1 MIPEAREVRL
11 RPKIRKVLEAR
22 CRAPSTP
29 QGDLKRA
36 QIVLLA
42 AEGRS
47 TRSIAKEVGV
57 QPRIVSKWRHRFA
70 DHGLAG
76 LNDRP
81 RASKKPI
88 YSQATNRRILALL
101 DKPPPPG
108 YARWTGRLL
117 AMALQDVDV
126 QYVWRFLREHNIDLA
141 ARKSWCESNDPEFAA
156 KAGLIS
162 LIRRWL
168 KAGVLE
174 DGQVQPSEQGTPQG
188 GSISVLL
195 SNLYLHF
202 VLDLW
207 FERVVKRRLRGEAR
221 LVRYIDDFVICFQYR
236 SDAIRVQEALR
247 LRLGKFGLALEP
259 TKTKLVEFGRF
270 AQRHAGKRGRKRPE
284 TIYFLGLT
292 LYCTRNL
299 KGNFKVGMRTEK
311 SRLRRSLLSLQELM
325 RQIRHYTIGD
335 QVGQINAVL
344 RGHYAYYGV
353 AGNLRCLVKVYR
365 AVERY
370 WRRILRSRSWAGRRL
385 TWEKYHQ
392 IKARTPL
399 LKPKL
404 CLPYAELQALAVL

>member
-117 AMALQDVDV
+117 ATALGDVDV

-156 KAGLIS
+156 KAADVVGLYVAPPAKAIVLCVDEKPS
-162 LIRRWL
+162 IQALERAQGYL
-168 KAGVLE
+168 KLPNGRALTGQSHDYKRHGTTTLFAALE
-174 DGQVQPSEQGTPQG
+174 VATGKIIATHS
-188 GSISVLL
+188 
-195 SNLYLHF
+195 
-202 VLDLW
+202 
-207 FERVVKRRLRGEAR
+207 KRRRR
-221 LVRYIDDFVICFQYR
+221 
-236 SDAIRVQEALR
+236 
-247 LRLGKFGLALEP
+247 
-259 TKTKLVEFGRF
+259 VEFLDFMNGVTAAFPNRQLHVILDNLNTHKKNEDWLEAHPNVKFHFTPTSASWLNQVEVWFSILQGQSLSGASFTTLKQLELHIDAYIRAYNLTAEPFVWTKKKVRQRRF
-270 AQRHAGKRGRKRPE
+270 K
-284 TIYFLGLT
+284 
-292 LYCTRNL
+292 
-299 KGNFKVGMRTEK
+299 
-311 SRLRRSLLSLQELM
+311 
-325 RQIRHYTIGD
+325 D
-335 QVGQINAVL
+335 
-344 RGHYAYYGV
+344 
-353 AGNLRCLVKVYR
+353 
-365 AVERY
+365 
-370 WRRILRSRSWAGRRL
+370 RRITQL
-385 TWEKYHQ
+385 
-392 IKARTPL
+392 
-399 LKPKL
+399 
-404 CLPYAELQALAVL
+404 